1 MMRNCGLGFGLM
13 WLLVAESAL
22 AAAAPPVAPPAFS
35 AEQIAA
41 AAALRDAALAGSA
54 AYAIVASLTTEV
66 GPRLAGSAADAR
78 AVNWA
83 EAKMRALGFDRVSL
97 QPVSFPVWKRNAE
110 SAEVLS
116 PAPQKL
122 VIAALGWSSATPKAG
137 IRAEVQ
143 GFADFAALKAADPAQ
158 VRGKIVY
165 VSHHMQARRN
175 GSDYGPSVALR
186 VAGAEVAAQKGAVG
200 LLIRSIGTD
209 SHRLAHTGV
218 GLSTT
223 QIANDPAMQKRAI
236 KLKDGSLIAL
246 TAVPAAALSNP
257 DADQLER
264 LLQLAQPV
272 RVKLTID
279 SALGA
284 EYTSYNV
291 VGEVLGRELPDEC
304 VVIGG
309 HLDSWDQGTGAID
322 DGAGVAITMAAAE
335 IIAKAKQRPRR
346 SIRVVAFANE
356 EQGVFGGREYVR
368 ANAKVIH
375 AGAAESD
382 FGAARVY
389 RFDYRVADRFFP
401 AIQQI
406 AGVLHVLDI
415 EQGGNDAGGGADVG
429 GLGAVGTPIFELQQD
444 GSDYFN
450 LHHTADD
457 TLDKIDAKVLDQN
470 VAAYVVLAY
479 LAADAEQRMTAP
491 EQ

>member
-1 MMRNCGLGFGLM
+1 MRNCGLGFGLM

-41 AAALRDAALAGSA
+41 AAALRDSALAGSS
-54 AYAIVASLTTEV
+54 AYTIVASLTTEV

-122 VIAALGWSSATPKAG
+122 VIAALGWSSATPKGGISAG
-137 IRAEVQ
+137 VL

-218 GLSTT
+218 GLSAT

-236 KLKDGSLIAL
+236 KLKDGSMIAL

-264 LLQLAQPV
+264 LLQLTQPV
-272 RVKLTID
+272 RIKLTID

-406 AGVLHVLDI
+406 AGVLHALDI

-429 GLGAVGTPIFELQQD
+429 GLGAGGTPIFELQQD

-479 LAADAEQRMTAP
+479 LAADAELRMTAP
-491 EQ
+491 AQ

>member
-1 MMRNCGLGFGLM
+1 MRSHGWV
-13 WLLVAESAL
+13 WLLMLCFGAGSVN
-22 AAAAPPVAPPAFS
+22 AAPAAPVAPPAFS

-41 AAALRDAALAGSA
+41 ASALRDQALAGSQ

-122 VIAALGWSSATPKAG
+122 VIAALGWSSATPKDG
-137 IRAEVQ
+137 ISAQVL
-143 GFADFAALKAADPAQ
+143 GFANFDALKAADPAL

-165 VSHHMQARRN
+165 VSHQMQARRN

-186 VAGAEVAAQKGAVG
+186 VAGAEVAAQKGALA

-218 GLSTT
+218 GLSTA
-223 QIANDPAMQKRAI
+223 QIATDPAMQKRAI

-257 DADQLER
+257 DADQVER
-264 LLQLAQPV
+264 LLTLAQPL
-272 RVKLTID
+272 RIKLVID
-279 SALGA
+279 TALAG

-291 VGEVLGRELPDEC
+291 VGDVLGRELPDEW

-322 DGAGVAITMAAAE
+322 DGAGIAITLAAAE
-335 IIAKAKQRPRR
+335 IVSKAKLRPRR
-346 SIRVVAFANE
+346 SVRVVAFANE
-356 EQGVFGGREYVR
+356 EQGVFGGREYAR
-368 ANAKVIH
+368 ANAKLIH

-382 FGAARVY
+382 FGADRVY
-389 RFDYRVADRFFP
+389 RFDYRVADQYFP

-406 AGVLHVLDI
+406 AEVLHPLDI
-415 EQGGNDAGGGADVG
+415 ELGGNDAGGGADVG
-429 GLGAVGTPIFELQQD
+429 GLGALGAPIFELQQD
-444 GSDYFN
+444 GNDYFN

-457 TLDKIDAKVLDQN
+457 TLDKINAKVLDQN
-470 VAAYVVLAY
+470 VAAYVVLTY
-479 LAADAEQRMTAP
+479 LAADAELRITAP
-491 EQ
+491 AQ

>member
-1 MMRNCGLGFGLM
+1 MRNCGLGFGLM

-218 GLSTT
+218 GL
-223 QIANDPAMQKRAI
+223 
-236 KLKDGSLIAL
+236 
-246 TAVPAAALSNP
+246 
-257 DADQLER
+257 
-264 LLQLAQPV
+264 
-272 RVKLTID
+272 
-279 SALGA
+279 
-284 EYTSYNV
+284 
-291 VGEVLGRELPDEC
+291 
-304 VVIGG
+304 
-309 HLDSWDQGTGAID
+309 
-322 DGAGVAITMAAAE
+322 
-335 IIAKAKQRPRR
+335 
-346 SIRVVAFANE
+346 
-356 EQGVFGGREYVR
+356 
-368 ANAKVIH
+368 
-375 AGAAESD
+375 
-382 FGAARVY
+382 
-389 RFDYRVADRFFP
+389 
-401 AIQQI
+401 
-406 AGVLHVLDI
+406 
-415 EQGGNDAGGGADVG
+415 
-429 GLGAVGTPIFELQQD
+429 
-444 GSDYFN
+444 
-450 LHHTADD
+450 
-457 TLDKIDAKVLDQN
+457 
-470 VAAYVVLAY
+470 
-479 LAADAEQRMTAP
+479 
-491 EQ
+491 